1 MHPLLAFY
9 RGLGTDHRGRTL
21 SGILSFSDS
30 ELESCHDYIQWLFP
44 LRSASHYNPEAPVV
58 DADVEQIFRQDS
70 GLQQELHRVVLRML
84 QFYGVVLRETPQ
96 GFELL
101 VPQDICDFH
110 WMTPDNHNHKRLC
123 RMLGSL
129 KLLGLETH
137 VAALWQ
143 GLQRLAQSHPGC
155 ISGATLTHWRLAAL
169 GLDDSL

>member
-21 SGILSFSDS
+21 SGILSFTDS

-44 LRSASHYNPEAPVV
+44 LRSASPYNPEAPIV
-58 DADVEQIFRQDS
+58 DADVEQVFRQDS

-101 VPQDICDFH
+101 MPQDIRDFH

-123 RMLGSL
+123 RMLGAL

-143 GLQRLAQSHPGC
+143 GLQRLALSHPDC

>member
-44 LRSASHYNPEAPVV
+44 LRSASHYNLEAPVV